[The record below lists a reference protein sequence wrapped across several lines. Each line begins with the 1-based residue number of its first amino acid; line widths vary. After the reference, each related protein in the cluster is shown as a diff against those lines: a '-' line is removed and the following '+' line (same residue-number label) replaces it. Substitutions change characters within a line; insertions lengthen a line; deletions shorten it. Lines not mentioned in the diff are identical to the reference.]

1 MFFNFVATLIFS
13 SIMIEYTNTIIE
25 KVSVHNIGNKTNG
38 EELHLS
44 KSLLD
49 ISDIKVRELL
59 SMFFLTPFSD
69 PEYHSFTFSNE
80 DFTLN
85 PLYAFASK
93 IFEDNKQF
101 QNTSVDIAKY
111 LYDLSIHPQIKP

>member
-1 MFFNFVATLIFS
+1 
-13 SIMIEYTNTIIE
+13 MIEYTNTFI
-25 KVSVHNIGNKTNG
+25 KNVSVHNIGNKTNG

-44 KSLLD
+44 ESLLD
-49 ISDIKVRELL
+49 ISDVKVRELL
-59 SMFFLTPFSD
+59 SKFFLTPFSD

-80 DFTLN
+80 DFTQN
-85 PLYAFASK
+85 PLYVFASK